1 MNKRL
6 LALLALAPLTL
17 TSCGNLFK
25 GLSTPEGDEQL
36 LVAARGCMDRGDYN
50 CALEY
55 YQALSSSYGDVKVNE
70 TSLAKLANANVFKM
84 SDLIGALG
92 SARGDATSFVTMA
105 NQLASRG
112 AANASNRAIIQTTYT
127 DNNNIINSKLRAFSK
142 FLSALSMTNAIL
154 AEIAGS
160 DNLLTASDLVRDP
173 IVCKSR
179 ADCIA
184 ISGNECSVPIASSSA
199 PLNDPAGEVSDGGG
213 SFPDAL
219 SNPSNWNGVASIT
232 KFIRAT
238 DASDSQVATFTGST
252 SNSGIFKALAD
263 LSAISG
269 AEPCVR
275 YTLVKTLGL

>member
-1 MNKRL
+1 MKKHL
-6 LALLALAPLTL
+6 LTLLILAPFTL
-17 TSCGNLFK
+17 SSCGNLFK

-55 YQALSSSYGDVKVNE
+55 YQALSNNFGDVKVNE

-92 SARGDATSFVTMA
+92 SSRGDATSFVTMA
-105 NQLASRG
+105 NTLAARG
-112 AANASNRAIIQTTYT
+112 GANATNRTTIQTTYT
-127 DNNNIINSKLRAFSK
+127 DNNNIFNGKLRAFSK
-142 FLSALSMTNAIL
+142 FISALSMTNAVL
-154 AEIAGS
+154 AEIAGA

-173 IVCKSR
+173 VTCKAR
-179 ADCIA
+179 IDCTA
-184 ISGNECSVPIASSSA
+184 ISGSECSIPLAINSA
-199 PLNDPAGEVSDGGG
+199 PLNDPSGEVGDGGG

-219 SNPSNWNGVASIT
+219 SNPANWNGAASIT

-238 DASDSQVATFTGST
+238 DASDSQVSTFTGSP

-263 LSAISG
+263 LSLIAG
-269 AEPCVR
+269 TEPCVR
-275 YTLVKTLGL
+275 YTIVKTLGL

>member
-92 SARGDATSFVTMA
+92 SSRGDGTSFATMG
-105 NQLASRG
+105 NTLASRG
-112 AANASNRAIIQTTYT
+112 VANATNRLLIQETFADNSAIV
-127 DNNNIINSKLRAFSK
+127 NPKLRAFSR
-142 FLSALSMTNAIL
+142 FLSSLSMLNIVL
-154 AEIAGS
+154 AEIAGT
-160 DNLLTASDLVRDP
+160 DQILTAADLVANP
-173 IVCKSR
+173 TACKAADSSACATTAA
-179 ADCIA
+179 ADCA
-184 ISGNECSVPIASSSA
+184 KPASSAVVLGSA
-199 PLNDPAGEVSDGGG
+199 LT
-213 SFPDAL
+213 
-219 SNPSNWNGVASIT
+219 NGLESATGWSGT
-232 KFIRAT
+232 ATLMQFIKA
-238 DASDSQVATFTGST
+238 AEESDSQAAIFTGAG
-252 SNSGIFKALAD
+252 SNSGIF
-263 LSAISG
+263 SAISTLQNIPG
-269 AEPCVR
+269 GPDPDPCYR
-275 YTLVKTLGL
+275 QILMNTLGL